1 MRTSFEDEALG
12 GSAVARIASCSGD
25 NRMDDMGKRSKLKEG
40 EHRTQSASG
49 SPVVRKS
56 QKAKKEK
63 RKNGKMSDMVS
74 NHGR

>member
-56 QKAKKEK
+56 QSKKRKKKK
-63 RKNGKMSDMVS
+63 RKNERDGV
-74 NHGR
+74 